1 MPKYTK
7 FLFITNDIELGKTIA
22 KDLWERCKSWCVVST
37 DDIYDNSLK
46 SFMKN
51 DEFKAIIV
59 TKPDVILAK
68 KVNYFVKFC
77 EEYKVLPIFIT
88 KKSDYNADMVHIM
101 YSNLEE
107 VLEDSLEYIH
117 NDEED
122 FNFNLE
128 NIEDGY
134 IDEYKYML
142 NILTE
147 YLW

>member
-1 MPKYTK
+1 
-7 FLFITNDIELGKTIA
+7 
-22 KDLWERCKSWCVVST
+22 
-37 DDIYDNSLK
+37 
-46 SFMKN
+46 MKN
-51 DEFKAIIV
+51 DEFKAMIV

-68 KVNYFVKFC
+68 KVNYFINFC
-77 EEYKVLPIFIT
+77 KEYKILPIFIT
-88 KKSDYNADMVHIM
+88 KKSDYKSDMVHIM

-122 FNFNLE
+122 FELNLE

>member
-1 MPKYTK
+1 MPKYSK
-7 FLFITNDIELGKTIA
+7 FLFITNDMDLGKKIA
-22 KDLWERCKSWCVVST
+22 KDLWERRKSWCVVST
-37 DDIYDNSLK
+37 DDIYDPGIK
-46 SFMKN
+46 SFLEN
-51 DEFKAIIV
+51 DDFKTMIV

-68 KVNYFVKFC
+68 KVNYFIKFC
-77 EEYKVLPIFIT
+77 EEYNALPIFIS
-88 KKSDYNADMVHIM
+88 KKSEYKTDMVHIM

-117 NDEED
+117 NDEDDFSFED
-122 FNFNLE
+122 ITDDE
-128 NIEDGY
+128 C